1 MSLFPRSSGILLH
14 PTSLPSPY
22 GIGDLGEWAYRWIDW
37 LVAAGQSVWQVLPLG
52 PTSYGD
58 SPYQTLS
65 AFAGNPNL
73 ISLDKLVEE
82 GWLNRNDLNDARF
95 PDDYVDYGPV
105 IAYHNEKLSQAFNH
119 FQNSG
124 SMSQKSAFQAWCEEQ
139 AYWLDDYSLFAALKD
154 EHGGRAWVEWEQAYA
169 LRNAPALE
177 EARKSLSGR
186 IQERKFRQWVFY
198 RQWIDLKHYANRK
211 GVRLF
216 GDIPIFVAHDSADV
230 WANRDEYYLDA
241 NGNPEFI
248 AGVPPDYFSP
258 TGQRWGNPLYR
269 WDVQRAKGYTWWIQR
284 VRAALD
290 LVDYIRIDHFRG
302 FEAYWEIPAKEETA
316 INGRWVPGPGANFFA
331 ALRDSLGELPIIAED
346 LGVITE
352 GVEKLRDE
360 FNLPGMKVLQF
371 AWSDPKN
378 TFLPHQHVPNC
389 VVYSGTHDNNTTLG
403 WWQHET
409 DERSRQFIS
418 QYLNREIHEINWTLI
433 QTGMGSVGHTFIM
446 PLQDVL
452 GLGAEARMN
461 TPGQPAGNWAW
472 RFRPDHLRD
481 DLRDRLAYLTWLYMR
496 KPDQQTK
503 EYGDTAIRRDG

>member
-14 PTSLPSPY
+14 PTSLPGPY
-22 GIGDLGEWAYRWIDW
+22 GIGDLGEWAYRWVDW
-37 LVAAGQSVWQVLPLG
+37 LTQAGQSVWQVLPLG

-82 GWLNRNDLNDARF
+82 GWLNRDDLNDAHF
-95 PDDYVDYGPV
+95 PNDYVDYGPV
-105 IAYHNEKLSQAFNH
+105 IAYHNQKLNVAFSR
-119 FQNSG
+119 FQKNG
-124 SMSQKSAFQAWCEEQ
+124 SMSQKSAFEAWCAEQ
-139 AYWLDDYSLFAALKD
+139 AYWLDDYSLFVALKD
-154 EHGGRAWVEWEQAYA
+154 EHGGRPWVEWERDYA
-169 LRNAPALE
+169 LRDPAALQG
-177 EARKSLSGR
+177 ARKQLAER
-186 IQERKFRQWVFY
+186 IAERQFRQWVFY
-198 RQWIDLKHYANRK
+198 RQWLDLKRYANGK

-241 NGNPEFI
+241 HGNPEVI

-258 TGQRWGNPLYR
+258 TGQRWGNPLYK
-269 WDVQRAKGYTWWIQR
+269 WDVQRAKGYDWWIKR
-284 VRAALD
+284 VSAALD

-302 FEAYWEIPAKEETA
+302 FEAYWEIPATEETA
-316 INGRWVPGPGANFFA
+316 IHGKWVSGPGEAFFK
-331 ALRDSLGELPIIAED
+331 ALRDALGELPIIAED
-346 LGVITE
+346 LGVITQ
-352 GVEKLRDE
+352 GVEKLRDT

-389 VVYSGTHDNNTTLG
+389 VVYSGTHDNNTTVG
-403 WWQHET
+403 WWQNEADDGTRH
-409 DERSRQFIS
+409 FIS
-418 QYLNREIHEINWTLI
+418 QYLHRDIQDIHWTLI
-433 QTGMGSVGHTFIM
+433 QTGMGSVGHTFIA

-472 RFRPDHLRD
+472 RFRPEQLRD

-503 EYGDTAIRRDG
+503 EYGDVAIRRES